1 MSPVKSPAI
10 YHIVLLENTTLLVKR
25 ETEDWRDLN
34 AEFGDLKA
42 SLGPWT
48 FEDACE
54 WMVEEW
60 GSRALSNP
68 WLSAFPSS
76 TATII
81 SV

>member
-1 MSPVKSPAI
+1 
-10 YHIVLLENTTLLVKR
+10 
-25 ETEDWRDLN
+25 LN

-48 FEDACE
+48 FEEACE
-54 WMVEEW
+54 WMVEGW

-68 WLSAFPSS
+68 WLSSFPSS